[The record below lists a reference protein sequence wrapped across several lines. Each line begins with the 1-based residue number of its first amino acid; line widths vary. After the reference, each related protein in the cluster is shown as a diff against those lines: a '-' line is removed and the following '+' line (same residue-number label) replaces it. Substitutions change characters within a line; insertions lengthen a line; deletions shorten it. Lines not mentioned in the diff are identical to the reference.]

1 MKFVDFFIA
10 VWVGLDDNDDD
21 PDIVYLVLEDTG
33 RGGGIET
40 LSRSSKR
47 KKKDGK
53 RKYHRIIL

>member
-33 RGGGIET
+33 RGGEG
-40 LSRSSKR
+40 
-47 KKKDGK
+47 
-53 RKYHRIIL
+53 